1 MTDPKK
7 TEAVETAKG
16 EMAETE
22 LSDPDLDGVAGGLR
36 GSVCTGRATCGTPST
51 NPGGTLES
59 GGGTGGGGGG

>member
-22 LSDPDLDGVAGGLR
+22 LSDPALDGVAGGLR
-36 GSVCTGRATCGTPST
+36 HHLRHGLEHGRWGEGCR
-51 NPGGTLES
+51 
-59 GGGTGGGGGG
+59 